1 MSEVK
6 TLEEKIEGKLKM
18 LKFTAEDTE
27 KILETEDVKA
37 IERHGSALESIID
50 KTHQLKLQVQE
61 LRIENGE
68 DLVEIRTWSENLEA
82 QIDKIESSLKQVK
95 CVAADIRSAEEE
107 KCKEEKRKRIMDEEI
122 ELEKVK
128 FQARAKLEKSVK
140 TSLEDSENSNS
151 VGTKLPKLEISKF
164 QGTFLDWTRFWNQF
178 ETEIDKAKLTQ
189 VAKFS
194 YLKELLVPSVCAS
207 VDGLPFTTEGYE
219 RAKHILKTK
228 YGKPS
233 EVANAHMQCI
243 IGLSTIHGVDPAKIH
258 EFHEK
263 LTSHIQVLETMG
275 KVKEIGGFVRA
286 TLDKLPD
293 IRADL
298 VRLDDDWQE
307 WGFPELIESFRKWCS
322 RNPIPSRDQMPST
335 ADPSFNSPP
344 NRGPPI
350 RDSSTQNLS
359 YRHS

>member
-6 TLEEKIEGKLKM
+6 TLQEKIEGKLKM

-61 LRIENGE
+61 LRIENNE
-68 DLVEIRTWSENLEA
+68 EVTEIRSWSENLEA
-82 QIDKIESSLKQVK
+82 QIDKFEVSLKQVK
-95 CVAADIRSAEEE
+95 CVAADIKLAEEKKRE
-107 KCKEEKRKRIMDEEI
+107 EEKRKRIMDEEI

-128 FQARAKLEKSVK
+128 FQARAKLEKSAK
-140 TSLEDSENSNS
+140 TSLEDSDNSIS
-151 VGTKLPKLEISKF
+151 VGAKLPKLEISRF

-194 YLKELLVPSVCAS
+194 YLKELLVPSVRAS

-228 YGKPS
+228 YGKSS

-243 IGLSTIHGVDPAKIH
+243 IGLSTIHGVDAAKIH

-275 KVKEIGGFVRA
+275 KAKEIGGFVRA

-298 VRLDDDWQE
+298 IRLDDDWQE
-307 WGFPELIESFRKWCS
+307 WGFPELIESLRKWCD
-322 RNPIPSRDQMPST
+322 RNPISSRDQMPST
-335 ADPSFNSPP
+335 PDPAIHSPP
-344 NRGPPI
+344 NRGLPTRGSGILNP
-350 RDSSTQNLS
+350 S
-359 YRHS
+359 YRQ